1 MMNNDL
7 KELIH
12 AFIEHTATWT
22 YQIEKFINL
31 LKSGRVKSVVGLKC
45 NDDFV
50 IPPISVAAID
60 ITFTEVKEFV
70 LHLVLP
76 QQISSP

>member
-22 YQIEKFINL
+22 YQIETCREIY
-31 LKSGRVKSVVGLKC
+31 
-45 NDDFV
+45 
-50 IPPISVAAID
+50 
-60 ITFTEVKEFV
+60 
-70 LHLVLP
+70 
-76 QQISSP
+76 QSP